1 MPKEIRIPI
10 YSLNYWACEKYVGGP
25 RFWRLGPPK
34 GLYNIPS
41 LLTDFKISNFVTF
54 SYSGSMSDNE
64 NTEGYF
70 LPPYKIRKKSVFRPS
85 KKNCKQVWSS
95 SAHSSSW
102 HLFLFLRGILE
113 SLIEPFSR
121 KHHTCTDLI
130 FPLSMGVLARNYEK
144 IYFRENIYVFFAAFR
159 QF

>member
-1 MPKEIRIPI
+1 MFQLAGSSSNIGMITTRYTVYLVLVPVPQI
-10 YSLNYWACEKYVGGP
+10 Y
-25 RFWRLGPPK
+25 
-34 GLYNIPS
+34 LYIPS

-54 SYSGSMSDNE
+54 SYSGSMKDNRPVE
-64 NTEGYF
+64 RFFTSIQNKK
-70 LPPYKIRKKSVFRPS
+70 KISFSALKKKSLVAT
-85 KKNCKQVWSS
+85 SS

-102 HLFLFLRGILE
+102 HLFLSQCRILE
-113 SLIEPFSR
+113 SRIEPFSR